1 MQEYHRDFTK
11 EKAIVSEPVAAGMA
25 LPFFHDDLP
34 TASFSGRKSEW
45 IYPPRHTEQTFQQK
59 LTVLYLATS
68 EVQHVDNQRSRSF

>member
-1 MQEYHRDFTK
+1 M
-11 EKAIVSEPVAAGMA
+11 SEPVAAGEA

-45 IYPPRHTEQTFQQK
+45 ISPPRYTEHTFQQK

-68 EVQHVDNQRSRSF
+68 EAQHVDNQRSWSF